1 MIHKSEEEWKKE
13 LSEEEFIVTRKKG
26 TERAFTGKY
35 WNHHEE
41 GTYNCVC
48 CGTELFTSQE
58 KYESGCGWPSFFD
71 SPNPQNISMAPD
83 NSHWMQRTEILCS
96 QCNAHLGHIFDDG
109 PKPSGQRYCVNSASL
124 TFTHQIKK

>member
-13 LSEEEFIVTRKKG
+13 LTEEEFIITRKKG

-35 WNHHEE
+35 WDHHEE

-48 CGTELFTSQE
+48 CGAELFTSQE

-71 SPNPQNISMAPD
+71 SSNPQNVSMAPD

-96 QCNAHLGHIFDDG
+96 QCNAHL
-109 PKPSGQRYCVNSASL
+109 
-124 TFTHQIKK
+124 

>member
-13 LSEEEFIVTRKKG
+13 LTEEEFIITRKKG

-35 WNHHEE
+35 WDHHEE

-48 CGTELFTSQE
+48 CGAELFTSQE

-71 SPNPQNISMAPD
+71 SSNPQNISMAPD

-109 PKPSGQRYCVNSASL
+109 PTKTGNRYCVNSLSIE
-124 TFTHQIKK
+124 FEPEKKK

>member
-71 SPNPQNISMAPD
+71 SSNPQNISMATD
-83 NSHWMQRTEILCS
+83 NSHWMMDL
-96 QCNAHLGHIFDDG
+96 
-109 PKPSGQRYCVNSASL
+109 SL
-124 TFTHQIKK
+124 VDKGIA